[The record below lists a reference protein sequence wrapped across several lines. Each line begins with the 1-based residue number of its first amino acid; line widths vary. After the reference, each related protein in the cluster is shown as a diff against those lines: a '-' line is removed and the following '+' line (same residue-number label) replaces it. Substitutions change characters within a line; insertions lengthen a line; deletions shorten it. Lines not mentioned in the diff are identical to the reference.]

1 MKIQGSQMPALYSPS
16 SIRKGALVQ
25 DRSGRNG
32 IQGGSFESKLNRP
45 SITERVTD
53 AIRDLDAS
61 QMRADSKIERLA
73 SGEDIDIHGTMI
85 ALQEAD
91 ITLRFAVSVRDKL
104 LEGYQRIMQLQI

>member
-1 MKIQGSQMPALYSPS
+1 MKIQGSQLPGLYSPS
-16 SIRKGALVQ
+16 SIRKG
-25 DRSGRNG
+25 SIGNG
-32 IQGGSFESKLNRP
+32 IQGGSFESKLHRP
-45 SITERVTD
+45 SMKERITD

-61 QMRADSKIERLA
+61 QMRADNKVERLA